1 MRRRLLFVMAVLSVV
16 MSCGEKVEQS
26 DGKDGGINVSVN
38 TVHLNAS
45 GVADTDLVITS
56 DSRWSASVSASWLKL
71 SPSSADSG
79 QTTVLLSGTV
89 NDSPSE
95 RTVDI
100 LIYSDTDSER
110 ITVTQDARDVEF
122 SCTVSA
128 RTISFSHAY
137 DYVPYELTVKTEED
151 AVELDMTGAP
161 WVEIEG
167 GVTSV
172 PANTE
177 RKLKLVPS
185 EPNYGRTE
193 RNAVILLVG
202 RKTGESIQVAA
213 RQPGSFQDEEESL
226 HNLWRLTSNT
236 ASSAAWRFD
245 GVMTAN
251 LGDRK
256 GMISVEASVNSN
268 VEIMA
273 DNSNAT
279 VKGLR
284 CGDALLMR
292 TPVKDIPAGT
302 DVTVMINISQKT
314 TQAPREWVAEYWDD
328 DRWNEIRKFVTCN
341 ESTNY
346 NCATFIGDF
355 VLTKPI
361 VNDYVKVRFR
371 MVSDETWVV
380 NFINPSPWYG
390 AALVVNKNAPAI
402 RSTRKVLVLGN
413 SFTYYWGSAFV
424 LKQLARS
431 QGCRL
436 DIRTHTEG
444 GISLLNHVRT
454 YRLSKDIIKEG
465 GYDAALLQEQ
475 STLHSDFASG
485 SYPSALNEAQLIAG
499 EIRAASPSCR
509 IILENTWSYSK
520 NSYMGHGSYAT
531 FDTKLRKGCA
541 EIAEGIGADI
551 SPINQAFESARSNCS
566 ELNLLHTDGH
576 HPSRYGIYLKSCV
589 NYAVLFGAEFN
600 ESPYIW
606 ELTEEEADKL
616 IETVE
621 KNTDLNIN

>member
-1 MRRRLLFVMAVLSVV
+1 MRRKLLFVMAALSV
-16 MSCGEKVEQS
+16 MIACGKNGEQS
-26 DGKDGGINVSVN
+26 SGKDGGIDVSAN
-38 TVHLNAS
+38 TVRLNAS

-56 DSRWSASVSASWLKL
+56 DSPWSASVSVSWLKL
-71 SPSSADSG
+71 NPSSADSG
-79 QTTVLLSGTV
+79 ETAVSLSGTA
-89 NDSPSE
+89 NERSSE
-95 RTVDI
+95 RKVDV
-100 LIYSDTDSER
+100 LISSVTDSEK
-110 ITVTQDARDVEF
+110 ITVTQDAREVEF

-137 DYVPYELTVKTEED
+137 DHVPYELTVKAGED
-151 AVELDMTGAP
+151 ALELDMTGAP
-161 WVEIEG
+161 WLEIEG
-167 GVTSV
+167 GVNSV
-172 PANTE
+172 PSRAE

-202 RKTGESIQVAA
+202 KKSGESVQVAVK
-213 RQPGSFQDEEESL
+213 QPGSFQDQEESL
-226 HNLWRLTSNT
+226 HNIWRLTSGV
-236 ASSAAWRFD
+236 ASSDSWLSN

-256 GMISVEASVNSN
+256 GIISLEASVNSN

-273 DNSNAT
+273 DKNNAT
-279 VKGLR
+279 FQGLR

-292 TPVKDIPAGT
+292 TPVKDIQAGT

-314 TQAPREWVAEYWDD
+314 TLAPKEWVAEYWDD

-341 ESTNY
+341 EDKDQNT
-346 NCATFIGDF
+346 ATFIGDF
-355 VLTKPI
+355 VLTKPV

-371 MVSDETWVV
+371 MLSSDEKSVV

-402 RSTRKVLVLGN
+402 RNSKKVLIFGN

-431 QGCRL
+431 QGYRL

-444 GISLLNHVRT
+444 GISLLNHAKT

-465 GYDAALLQEQ
+465 GYDVALLKEQ
-475 STLHSDFASG
+475 STRHSDYASG
-485 SYPSALNEAQLIAG
+485 AYPYALSEAQQIA
-499 EIRAASPSCR
+499 EQIKAASPSCR

-520 NSYMGHGSYAT
+520 NSYMGYDSYAA
-531 FDTKLRKGCA
+531 FDAKLRKGCA
-541 EIAEGIGADI
+541 DIAGGIGADI
-551 SPINQAFESARSNCS
+551 SPINQAFESARRDCS
-566 ELNLLHTDGH
+566 DLNLLHTDKN
-576 HPSRYGIYLKSCV
+576 HPSRYGTYLKSCV
-589 NYAVLFGAEFN
+589 NYAVLFGADFN

-616 IETVE
+616 MKTVV
-621 KNTDLNIN
+621 NNIDIK